1 MTFLNPVVAQTFLL
15 AADPGYRYCLLRAPS
30 AGIPLRGAIVVAAPL
45 AEELNRSRR
54 MIALGAERLAG
65 EGFAVLEIDY
75 RGCGDSSDDF
85 GDARW
90 DDWIDDL
97 ARGLE
102 WVSTRYHAP
111 AWLWGVRGG
120 ALLAATVID
129 RLEAAPSLLLWQPV
143 TSGRQHLTQWL
154 RLKIAADMLGESAGR
169 ASTAQLRAQLD
180 SGEQVEIAGY
190 TIHPALASGLDGAK
204 LAPRRAVP
212 RASWRSKP
220 APATTH
226 AIACARR
233 VRGRLARV
241 GRARRHARDRW
252 RGVLADGGDR
262 RRPRARR
269 RNGRRHA
276 RQQRM
281 TPREE
286 PFLFDCEG
294 ERLVGS
300 SRMPT
305 AAPNR
310 RADRRRRSAVP
321 DRQSPSVRAA
331 RARARKRRLPRDALR
346 LPRHGRRHG

>member
-1 MTFLNPVVAQTFLL
+1 MNPVVAQTFLL

-111 AWLWGVRGG
+111 AWLWAVRGG
-120 ALLAATVID
+120 ALLAASVID

-169 ASTAQLRAQLD
+169 ASTAQIRAVLD
-180 SGEQVEIAGY
+180 AGEQVEIAGY

-204 LAPRRAVP
+204 LAPSGRGPARVVALETGAGDDPSLSPALAVCADAW
-212 RASWRSKP
+212 RAS
-220 APATTH
+220 
-226 AIACARR
+226 
-233 VRGRLARV
+233 GARV
-241 GRARRHARDRW
+241 ETRAMAGAAFWQTAEIAVVPALVDET
-252 RGVLADGGDR
+252 VAAM
-262 RRPRARR
+262 RA
-269 RNGRRHA
+269 NS
-276 RQQRM
+276 
-281 TPREE
+281 E
-286 PFLFDCEG
+286 
-294 ERLVGS
+294 
-300 SRMPT
+300 
-305 AAPNR
+305 
-310 RADRRRRSAVP
+310 
-321 DRQSPSVRAA
+321 
-331 RARARKRRLPRDALR
+331 
-346 LPRHGRRHG
+346 